1 MGVMHD
7 NYAASEVLSRSVA
20 TSLEGKVL
28 NHTFTCRNVQDT
40 LTVTSEAQS
49 SDDGDLESDH
59 SIDSESAAQQGGE
72 PSTSQDEGREVSSDL
87 AAQQGGEPSTSQDEG
102 REFTSEPAAQQGGE
116 LSISQNE
123 GREVTSQP
131 AAQYAQ
137 GGEASNSTPNRD
149 ENESMAMNCLKSL
162 ESAEFEVG
170 YYRVYVL
177 RSLSHA

>member
-28 NHTFTCRNVQDT
+28 NHTFTCRSLQDT
-40 LTVTSEAQS
+40 PTVTSEAQS

-59 SIDSESAAQQGGE
+59 SYCIDSE
-72 PSTSQDEGREVSSDL
+72 L
-87 AAQQGGEPSTSQDEG
+87 AAQQGGEPST
-102 REFTSEPAAQQGGE
+102 
-116 LSISQNE
+116 SQNE

-149 ENESMAMNCLKSL
+149 EDESMAMNCLKSL

-170 YYRVYVL
+170 YLISDMYT
-177 RSLSHA
+177 